1 MVVPVPST
9 IPDSLLSP
17 HQVNQKFHSSAMAG
31 LGVCDWV
38 DEDMI
43 CTPDTTTSSTNTS
56 LQPDGSCWA
65 FDPFCNST
73 MSQAPSVTGSYMTE
87 GGNIVVMMSDGTQ
100 QMLHP
105 DGSHGPVSGTYNPMG
120 GTVTAAQ
127 STGWAQLIQ
136 SLVNAGVRIGTVA
149 NLPAGASLT
158 PNGTIVGSGQ
168 SLIRPGVITSNTLT
182 SALSTLT
189 SSPLLMIG
197 GFGLLAILLLSG
209 GRR

>member
-1 MVVPVPST
+1 MVVPVKPVL
-9 IPDSLLSP
+9 PDSTLSP

-31 LGVCDWV
+31 LGTCDWV
-38 DEDMI
+38 DEDLI
-43 CTPDTTTSSTNTS
+43 CTPDTT
-56 LQPDGSCWA
+56 GGY
-65 FDPFCNST
+65 DPGLFAENQAGAPAYVLGTYMDDENS
-73 MSQAPSVTGSYMTE
+73 
-87 GGNIVVMMSDGTQ
+87 IVVQMSDGSNYT
-100 QMLHP
+100 LRANGSYGP
-105 DGSHGPVSGTYNPMG
+105 DATGPVAHPVSSAPRS
-120 GTVTAAQ
+120 VTSQQ
-127 STGWAQLIQ
+127 SNAWPAMIQ

-149 NLPAGASLT
+149 NLPAGASLL

-189 SSPLLMIG
+189 SSPMLMIG